1 MNRKTLVSPRHPYTS
16 TTNSLYGF
24 NFASVVTRCSGSLI
38 ARAISNRSNGSLG
51 SGGCSDRPDGGV
63 ALLPCEFIQRLILR
77 EGQQPAIADPLGGG
91 LIGERFGGL
100 SKVGFCLPG
109 LGREFHARIFEP
121 SVVDSP
127 GFAQRERLFSHH
139 RIISE

>member
-1 MNRKTLVSPRHPYTS
+1 
-16 TTNSLYGF
+16 
-24 NFASVVTRCSGSLI
+24 
-38 ARAISNRSNGSLG
+38 
-51 SGGCSDRPDGGV
+51 V
-63 ALLPCEFIQRLILR
+63 ALLPCEFIQRLIEGDQAGVCGLR